1 MRKDTLFDAYAAHS
15 QAIEDFIE
23 LLSSQDNPND
33 EVMQRTCAACAGL
46 NFNSISFFD
55 LKYMEEEVKR
65 RYEYKH

>member
-1 MRKDTLFDAYAAHS
+1 MRKDTIFDAYAAHS

-46 NFNSISFFD
+46 DFNSVSFFD
-55 LKYMEEEVKR
+55 LKYMEEEVRR
-65 RYEYKH
+65 RYGHKH

>member
-46 NFNSISFFD
+46 DFNSVSFFD
-55 LKYMEEEVKR
+55 LKYMEEEVRR
-65 RYEYKH
+65 RYGYKH